1 MRNNVFEISSDDSTE
16 VENKDQ
22 DDNVSLM
29 EIDIGDDASE
39 IEIDL
44 PAGVSVV
51 GINIP
56 DDASI
61 IEAESQDED
70 GQERRLNGGQEDDV
84 AERREL
90 GTASSSNARRAGFLV
105 VLRLSG
111 SISSS

>member
-1 MRNNVFEISSDDSTE
+1 MRNNVIEISSDDSTE

-44 PAGVSVV
+44 PDGVSVV

-61 IEAESQDED
+61 MEVESQDED
-70 GQERRLNGGQEDDV
+70 GQERRLNGGQEDNV